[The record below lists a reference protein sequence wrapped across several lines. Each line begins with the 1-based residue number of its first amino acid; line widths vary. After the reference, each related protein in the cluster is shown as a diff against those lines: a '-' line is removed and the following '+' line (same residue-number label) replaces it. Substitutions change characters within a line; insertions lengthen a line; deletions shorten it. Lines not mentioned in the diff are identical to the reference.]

1 MLQQFVRYCL
11 VGLVNTAVGLSLIY
25 AGMLF
30 FNLPPGVANAAG
42 FSVGVC
48 VSYVLN
54 KRFTFRSNA
63 AAGRSFAMFA
73 AVVAAGYAA
82 NLALVLFAVHT
93 AGLNP
98 YLAQPLGI
106 GVYTVI
112 VFLGSRY
119 IVFRA

>member
-1 MLQQFVRYCL
+1 MIQQFVRYCL

-25 AGMLF
+25 ACMLF
-30 FNLPPGVANAAG
+30 FNLPPGISNAIG
-42 FSVGVC
+42 FAVGVC

-54 KRFTFRSNA
+54 KRFTFKSSA
-63 AAGRSFAMFA
+63 PAGRSFAMFA
-73 AVVAAGYAA
+73 GVVAVGYAA

-98 YLAQPLGI
+98 YLAQPLGLS
-106 GVYTVI
+106 VYIVI

-119 IVFRA
+119 AVFRS